1 MQPDQGIERL
11 LKELENRTVLI
22 NEILEKF
29 YKVDEILGGD
39 ILISGRNFRHLRIF
53 IIWKYK
59 KKEKFMNIL
68 NKFLKDNIRY
78 DEVKKQKVF
87 YEFHWERKRHLHKVE
102 ITGVRNPSR
111 YEYSGLSFKD
121 TLEVLTILEQ
131 FTINP
136 IEN

>member
-1 MQPDQGIERL
+1 MQPHNAIEQL
-11 LKELENRTVLI
+11 LSDSEKRTIVLHKA
-22 NEILEKF
+22 LEKF

-39 ILISGRNFRHLRIF
+39 IIKSGRNLNLKIF

-111 YEYSGLSFKD
+111 YEYPGLSFKD
-121 TLEVLTILEQ
+121 TLEVLTILEK